1 MRLLRLVEMYCRW
14 ELEEDCTSMR
24 NLILRFDSELELESH
39 DLGRSLLA
47 MVRDADE
54 EFQGLP
60 RLDSPLPSTSP
71 FEAVRERLEAT
82 QLAIRDLRVE
92 VQLLP

>member
-1 MRLLRLVEMYCRW
+1 M
-14 ELEEDCTSMR
+14 
-24 NLILRFDSELELESH
+24 ESH

-47 MVRDADE
+47 MVRDDDD

-60 RLDSPLPSTSP
+60 RLDSSIPSTNP
-71 FEAVRERLEAT
+71 FEAVRERLEAV
-82 QLAIRDLRVE
+82 QLAIRYLYVE

>member
-1 MRLLRLVEMYCRW
+1 MYCRW
-14 ELEEDCTSMR
+14 ELEEDNTSLQ
-24 NLILRFDSELELESH
+24 NLMLRFDSELELESH

-47 MVRDADE
+47 MMRDNVD

-60 RLDSPLPSTSP
+60 RLHSSIPSTNP
-71 FEAVRERLEAT
+71 FEALRERLEAA
-82 QLAIRDLRVE
+82 QLAIHDLHVE